1 MKGLKNDLIYNDND
15 QCCTNNGKPRVR
27 ICSSSR
33 YRSCTLCRNR
43 RTVQIRRNKMK
54 SLPSWLKR
62 DDVLIDDP
70 EFMFVFEP
78 FQKEEYDIKEHDISN
93 AWLMEPFMDV
103 Q

>member
-1 MKGLKNDLIYNDND
+1 
-15 QCCTNNGKPRVR
+15 
-27 ICSSSR
+27 
-33 YRSCTLCRNR
+33 
-43 RTVQIRRNKMK
+43 MK

-93 AWLMEPFMDV
+93 AWLMEPFMDEDEIQFV
-103 Q
+103 EQILEKQQAQQQEEGDKND